1 MARKTM
7 TKKAPLRWMSTV
19 ALLIVGF
26 GVSSIFPSA
35 SADSPSDPKRVAFE
49 AVDRNAEAIATVGD
63 VLYYFG
69 EPGMQEYES
78 SKYLKQTLEQIGF
91 NVELGGAGLPTNV
104 WAKWGSGKPVIM
116 IATEMDALPEGSQTP
131 GSIPRKPLVEGAPG
145 HMEGHNVMAAMSV
158 GATQAV
164 KTAMEQ
170 FKIPGTVI
178 LSIGPAEE
186 QLMSRPYLVREGYL
200 KDVDAGIITHI
211 QNTLST
217 GYGLQNYALIGAKFT
232 FKGKTAHGAVNPW
245 DGVDAVDAV
254 ELMDIGF
261 DKLREHLRPTYR
273 GHRAITIGGV
283 QPNIIPDVGQIWW
296 FIRDANGPWAKE
308 NFDKLVNIAR
318 GAALMTGTTMEME
331 PFGAAWPSL
340 ANKAIAEAIQKNIE
354 MVGMPKWTDDE
365 IKFAKEVQK
374 SIGTKEVG
382 LASQVTPLRADT
394 QNTSSNDIG
403 DYTWNVPMGSLR
415 FPSAIPGVQAHHW
428 TAGIVPTTSIAH
440 KGAVVGAKVMAASI
454 IDLLT
459 SPELRAAAKKQFED
473 DTKEIKYFSLL
484 PPGAKPPVDL
494 NHEMMDKYRPAMR
507 KFYLN
512 KKAEFK

>member
-1 MARKTM
+1 MPYPSET
-7 TKKAPLRWMSTV
+7 TKCFQNVIVSCCLLVGSFFL
-19 ALLIVGF
+19 ALFLT
-26 GVSSIFPSA
+26 PA

-49 AVDRNAEAIATVGD
+49 TVDRNAEAIATVGD

-131 GSIPRKPLVEGAPG
+131 GTIPRKPLVEGAPG
-145 HMEGHNVMAAMSV
+145 HMEGHNVMAAMTV
-158 GATQAV
+158 GAAHAV
-164 KTAMEQ
+164 KKAMEQ

-186 QLMSRPYLVREGYL
+186 QVMSRPYLVRDGYL
-200 KDVDAGIITHI
+200 KDVDGGIITHI
-211 QNTLST
+211 SNSLST
-217 GYGLQNYALIGAKFT
+217 GYGLQNYALVGAKFT
-232 FKGKTAHGAVNPW
+232 FKGRTAHAAVNPW
-245 DGVDAVDAV
+245 DGIDAVDAV

-273 GHRAITIGGV
+273 GHRTITIGGV
-283 QPNIIPDVGQIWW
+283 QPNIIPEVGQIWW
-296 FIRDANGPWAKE
+296 FIRDATGPWAKE

-340 ANKAIAEAIQKNIE
+340 GNKSIAEAIQKNIE
-354 MVGMPKWTDDE
+354 MVGMPKWTEDE
-365 IKFAKEVQK
+365 INFAKEVQK
-374 SIGTKEVG
+374 SIGAKEVG
-382 LASQVTPLRADT
+382 LLTQASPLHSDT

-403 DYTWNVPMGSLR
+403 DYTWNLPIGSLR

-428 TAGIVPTTSIAH
+428 TAGIAPTTSIAH

-454 IDLLT
+454 LDLLT
-459 SPELRAAAKKQFED
+459 SPELLAAAKKQFEQ

-484 PPGAKPPVDL
+484 PRGAKPPVDL
-494 NHEMMDKYRPAMR
+494 NREMMDKYRPAMR

>member
-1 MARKTM
+1 MRIM
-7 TKKAPLRWMSTV
+7 
-19 ALLIVGF
+19 ALLFVAF
-26 GVSSIFPSA
+26 GVSIFPSA
-35 SADSPSDPKRVAFE
+35 SADSPSDPKRLAFE
-49 AVDRNAEAIATVGD
+49 AVDRNAEAIATVAD

-145 HMEGHNVMAAMSV
+145 HMEGHIVMAAVAV
-158 GATQAV
+158 GAGHAV
-164 KTAMEQ
+164 KKTMEQ
-170 FKIPGTVI
+170 FKISGTVI
-178 LSIGPAEE
+178 LSVGPAEE

-200 KDVDAGIITHI
+200 KDIDAGIVTHI
-211 QNTLST
+211 QNGLST

-232 FKGKTAHGAVNPW
+232 FKGRTAHGAVNPW

-283 QPNIIPDVGQIWW
+283 QPNIIPDVGQICW
-296 FIRDANGPWAKE
+296 FVRDANGPWAKE
-308 NFDKLVNIAR
+308 NFDKLVNVAR

-340 ANKAIAEAIQKNIE
+340 ANKPIAEAIQKNIE
-354 MVGMPKWTDDE
+354 LVGMSDWTDDE

-374 SIGTKEVG
+374 SIGVKEMG
-382 LASQVTPLRADT
+382 LSTAVTPLRADT

-428 TAGIVPTTSIAH
+428 TAGIAPTTSIAH

-454 IDLLT
+454 LDLLT
-459 SPELRAAAKKQFED
+459 SAELRAAAKKQFEN

-484 PPGAKPPVDL
+484 PPGAKPPVSL
-494 NHEMMDKYRPAMR
+494 NQEMMEKYRPAMR
-507 KFYLN
+507 KLYLK